1 MTRDDPK
8 IVVVEK
14 SFETINLVPYFT
26 DPSTRGRTSLIPG
39 QLSAYSGLGKFR
51 PAY

>member
-8 IVVVEK
+8 TVVVEK

-39 QLSAYSGLGKFR
+39 QLSPNQSLENFR